1 VVNWVKTAMKEPY
14 SSQPFNWTRYGRC
27 VGSDPVL
34 RLSTFDILSERGRLG
49 RDPANSVTR
58 LGPHRPR
65 SIILGI
71 PRPQAVAGDHVDSL
85 GLNPALTSTITFNRT
100 PRHRRLSQPAKIS
113 QADLDR
119 FYESIVQ
126 EVQDRGGICAITSGM
141 ACVKYGVAQSTKDC
155 DVLCDEVGVDLMRAV
170 IAKATLRGATAAYRG
185 HITPP
190 LDHRW
195 LAGGWTSHFI
205 WESLPVVPQLDVFSV
220 APRASSNWTDAVDGL
235 FVEMQIVAEM
245 KRTDRAKDWPF
256 CDSLGVKLI
265 DSGELTG
272 WLHIFEA
279 ATLEELASGVP
290 LPDDL
295 LERRPALRL
304 IGIDHFD
311 LRKALMVEQTFWQ
324 ELDRVRIRIHQDFI
338 RKYMHAVKHDPRVK
352 NSPLDVQHQ
361 LRIEHALEWLPQCP
375 ILDFGIATLIDEAK
389 MATQRLHSKEWM
401 KFLPDATKH
410 FCGLKRIS
418 LS

>member
-1 VVNWVKTAMKEPY
+1 MN
-14 SSQPFNWTRYGRC
+14 QP
-27 VGSDPVL
+27 
-34 RLSTFDILSERGRLG
+34 
-49 RDPANSVTR
+49 
-58 LGPHRPR
+58 PR
-65 SIILGI
+65 
-71 PRPQAVAGDHVDSL
+71 
-85 GLNPALTSTITFNRT
+85 
-100 PRHRRLSQPAKIS
+100 IS

-155 DVLCDEVGVDLMRAV
+155 DVLCNEAGVELMRAV
-170 IAKATLRGATAAYRG
+170 IEVATLRGASASYRG

-190 LDHRW
+190 LDYRW

-220 APRASSNWTDAVDGL
+220 APRASSDWTTAVHGL
-235 FVEMQIVAEM
+235 FIDMQIVAEM

-279 ATLEELASGVP
+279 TTLEELAVGVP
-290 LPDDL
+290 LPEEL
-295 LERRPALRL
+295 LDRRPSLRF
-304 IGIDHFD
+304 IGKDHFD

-324 ELDRVRIRIHQDFI
+324 ELDRVRIRIHQDHI
-338 RKYMHAVKHDPRVK
+338 RRYMHAVKNDPRVK
-352 NSPLDVQHQ
+352 NSPSEIQHR

-375 ILDFGIATLIDEAK
+375 ILDFGIVNLIDEAK
-389 MATQRLHSKEWM
+389 MATTRLHSKEWT
-401 KFLPDATKH
+401 KILPDATKH
-410 FCGLKRIS
+410 FCGLKRVS